1 LFAHTITLNYTVNLN
16 MPVLVIFELLLIK
29 SAPDFYLLSSSEK
42 RLDSDG
48 SKDSSIDS
56 GTELRH
62 YGDFHRETAITTKQ
76 VHIYLLFKYRGTIS
90 IVLH

>member
-1 LFAHTITLNYTVNLN
+1 MYQIFTIV
-16 MPVLVIFELLLIK
+16 
-29 SAPDFYLLSSSEK
+29 SSPEK

-62 YGDFHRETAITTKQ
+62 YADFRHETVTTSKQ
-76 VHIYLLFKYRGTIS
+76 VHSYSLYIEEL
-90 IVLH
+90 

>member
-1 LFAHTITLNYTVNLN
+1 MFAHTITWNYTVNSN
-16 MPVLVIFELLLIK
+16 IPVSVILQSLLLK
-29 SAPDFYLLSSSEK
+29 SAPYFYLLSPEK

-62 YGDFHRETAITTKQ
+62 YGDFHRETLTATKQ
-76 VHIYLLFKYRGTIS
+76 VHICLLFRYKGTIS

>member
-1 LFAHTITLNYTVNLN
+1 LPF
-16 MPVLVIFELLLIK
+16 
-29 SAPDFYLLSSSEK
+29 LSPEK

-62 YGDFHRETAITTKQ
+62 YADFRRETAITSKQ
-76 VHIYLLFKYRGTIS
+76 VSSDILFKYEVTEIKY
-90 IVLH
+90 